1 MATRTRKLE
10 KAVDYVK
17 GIVEVKV
24 LSIGK
29 SLVCDV
35 AELPKEILQK
45 LIPLA
50 ISHRI
55 GDAAAGRD
63 GDEALASMTKV
74 WEGLKAGDFTIR
86 KAAKKGITKEDLSE
100 RMAALSGKDATVAAE
115 IMKKLGIEL

>member
-10 KAVDYVK
+10 KAVDYAK

-35 AELPKEILQK
+35 AELPKEILKK